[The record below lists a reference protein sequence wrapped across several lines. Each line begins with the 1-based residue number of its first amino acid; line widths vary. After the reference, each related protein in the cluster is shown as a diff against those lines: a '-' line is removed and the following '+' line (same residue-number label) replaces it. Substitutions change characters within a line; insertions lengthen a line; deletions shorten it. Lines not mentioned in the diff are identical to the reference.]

1 MKRILFSSELP
12 ASNFYSQG
20 IKVGNTIYLS
30 GIVAFDPQTKKVET
44 KSIEEQTERAIRNC
58 ELILRE
64 GGGNLGDVVQVI
76 VLLKNPED
84 FDGMNR
90 AYLKIFPNDSLPTR
104 AVTKLG
110 VDLPNIL
117 VSVMM
122 TAVLQEGP
130 TQR

>member
-1 MKRILFSSELP
+1 MKQVLFSSQIPSSL
-12 ASNFYSQG
+12 FYSQG

-30 GIVAFDPQTKKVET
+30 GIVAFDPVTKKVEAT
-44 KSIEEQTERAIRNC
+44 TIEEQIERAIQNC
-58 ELILRE
+58 ELILKT
-64 GGGNLGDVVQVI
+64 GGASLEDVVQVI
-76 VLLKNPED
+76 VLLKNPQD

-90 AYLKIFPNDSLPTR
+90 AYSKIFSKDQPTR

-122 TAVLQEGP
+122 TAVV
-130 TQR
+130 